1 MAENRKYYYM
11 KLKEN
16 FFESDK
22 IVLLESL
29 QDGYLYSN
37 ILMKLYLKS
46 LKNDGRLVLAEYI
59 PYNAQMLATIT
70 KHSVGTVEKALE
82 YFKQLGL
89 IEVLEDNVI
98 YMIDIQNFIGKSST
112 ETERK
117 RAYRAR
123 IKADK
128 EQKTRKIE
136 QGKDCLG
143 TISGQCPGHCP
154 PEIEIE
160 LEKELEIN
168 NKSPKGD
175 YESKKSS
182 DIFTQI
188 QELYNSIC
196 KSYPRL
202 TKISEKRKKAINAR
216 MKTGYTLEDFQRVF
230 EKAESSDFLKGK
242 NKRDWSATFD
252 WLICDSNMAKVLDG
266 NYDNVKG
273 GGLNEQKD
281 NVSVQLW

>member
-59 PYNAQMLATIT
+59 PYNAQMLATVT
-70 KHSVGTVEKALE
+70 KHSVGTVEKALK
-82 YFKQLGL
+82 YFKELGL
-89 IEVLEDNVI
+89 IEILEDNVI
-98 YMIDIQNFIGKSST
+98 YMTDIQNFIGKSST

-128 EQKTRKIE
+128 EQKIKAIE
-136 QGKDCLG
+136 QRKNSPG

-154 PEIEIE
+154 PEIEKEIE
-160 LEKELEIN
+160 IEIN

-266 NYDNVKG
+266 NYDNAKG
-273 GGLNEQKD
+273 GGLSEQKD